1 MMKPKSNISLFK
13 PEESSQKSIEL
24 NPFEMPIKASGY
36 GSFSSPSLDFPE
48 DKINLQELLIKDEEC
63 TFYGRISGDYL
74 AGLGIFDKGI
84 VGIQKG
90 LTPNLY
96 EYFNLEEHCLELRS
110 KVLNGLDIPTSIGI
124 APTKTLAK
132 VANKIAKKYTDRT
145 KGVYVLDTPKKIE
158 KALK

>member
-63 TFYGRISGDYL
+63 TFYGRISGDSL

-90 LTPNLY
+90 LTLNPNDIVIAYIDGMFYAKIFKPLY
-96 EYFNLEEHCLELRS
+96 SE
-110 KVLNGLDIPTSIGI
+110 
-124 APTKTLAK
+124 
-132 VANKIAKKYTDRT
+132 
-145 KGVYVLDTPKKIE
+145 KGVLESLKLKSENQKEIHKDYIIDE
-158 KALK
+158 KTEFILWGKVIWSINFH